1 MASQVLYRFLTW
13 FFRLLYHQLA
23 WSYDIVAAV
32 VSLGRWNSWI
42 RAIVPYINGECIL
55 ELGPGTGVLLSAL
68 AGDLR
73 FCVGVD
79 ESAQMLRQARRRVR
93 RTNSR
98 NVHLIRARGGSIP
111 IQSYSCNAVVA
122 TFPTEYIYESRTIH
136 EIRRVLQPGGQVVIL
151 ISAQVGGGRLS
162 EKLLRKI
169 YAITRQSPGSDTDLE
184 VFRRPYAE
192 AGFTT
197 RLEWITSGRD
207 RLLILIAKS
216 S

>member
-1 MASQVLYRFLTW
+1 MASQALYRFLTW
-13 FFRLLYHQLA
+13 FFRLLYHQFA

-42 RAIVPYINGECIL
+42 RAIVPYINGERIV

-68 AGDLR
+68 ASDSH

-79 ESAQMLRQARRRVR
+79 ESSQMLHQAQRRIR

-98 NVHLIRARGGSIP
+98 NIHLIRGRGGSIP
-111 IQSYSCNAVVA
+111 LQSHSYNVVVA
-122 TFPTEYIYESRTIH
+122 PFPTEYIYESRTIH
-136 EIRRVLQPGGQVVIL
+136 EIQRVLRPSGQAVIL
-151 ISAQVGGGRLS
+151 ISAQVGGGRLI

-169 YAITRQSPGSDTDLE
+169 YAITRQSPDSDMDLE
-184 VFRRPYAE
+184 VFRHPYAE
-192 AGFTT
+192 SGFTT

>member
-1 MASQVLYRFLTW
+1 MASQALYRFLTW
-13 FFRLLYHQLA
+13 FFQRLYHQFA

-42 RAIVPYINGECIL
+42 RAIVPYINGERIV

-68 AGDLR
+68 ASDSH

-79 ESAQMLRQARRRVR
+79 ESSQMLHQAQRRIR

-98 NVHLIRARGGSIP
+98 NIHLIRGRGGSIP
-111 IQSYSCNAVVA
+111 LQSHSYNVVVA
-122 TFPTEYIYESRTIH
+122 TFPTEYIYESRTID
-136 EIRRVLQPGGQVVIL
+136 EIQRVLRPGGQAVIL
-151 ISAQVGGGRLS
+151 ISAQVGGGRLI

-169 YAITRQSPGSDTDLE
+169 YAITRQSPDSDMDLE
-184 VFRRPYAE
+184 VFRHPYAE

-207 RLLILIAKS
+207 RLLILIAKPS
-216 S
+216 

>member
-1 MASQVLYRFLTW
+1 MASQALYRFLTW
-13 FFRLLYHQLA
+13 FFRLLYHQFA

-42 RAIVPYINGECIL
+42 RAIVPYINGERIV

-68 AGDLR
+68 ASDSH

-79 ESAQMLRQARRRVR
+79 ESSQMLHQAQRRIR

-98 NVHLIRARGGSIP
+98 NIHLIRGRGGSIP
-111 IQSYSCNAVVA
+111 LQSHSYNVVVA

-136 EIRRVLQPGGQVVIL
+136 EIQRVLRPSGQAVIL
-151 ISAQVGGGRLS
+151 ISAQVGGGRLI

-169 YAITRQSPGSDTDLE
+169 YAITRQSPDSDMDLE
-184 VFRRPYAE
+184 VFRHPYAE